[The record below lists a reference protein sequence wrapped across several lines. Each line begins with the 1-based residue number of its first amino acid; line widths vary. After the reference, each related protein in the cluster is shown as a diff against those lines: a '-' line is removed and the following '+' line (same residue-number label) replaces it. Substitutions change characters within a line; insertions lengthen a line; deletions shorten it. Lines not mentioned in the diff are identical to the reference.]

1 MSWCIAVVNLKG
13 RVEIVVIFVKI
24 NRRSASSLQGVVS
37 GGVLTVV
44 DSKEHIDRCGRS
56 CLRQHTWS
64 LVSFIYPTLVWLV
77 FSLKMHKRI
86 SFRRRSGDV

>member
-24 NRRSASSLQGVVS
+24 NRRASLQGVVS
-37 GGVLTVV
+37 DGVLTVG
-44 DSKEHIDRCGRS
+44 DNKEHIDRCGRS

-86 SFRRRSGDV
+86 SFRRRSGDVRW